1 MSVGNK
7 TEDRRKTVNA
17 RLTLNMEK
25 HLIDSAKEYS
35 AKTGKSLSRLVADFF
50 ELLRHDEQLEQASQL
65 PPTVQSLKGVL
76 KGGGATAEDYK
87 KYLEA
92 KHL

>member
-1 MSVGNK
+1 M
-7 TEDRRKTVNA
+7 NA

-35 AKTGKSLSRLVADFF
+35 ARTGKSLSRLVADFF
-50 ELLRHDEQLEQASQL
+50 ELLRHEHLEQESEL
-65 PPTVQSLKGVL
+65 PPIVQSLKGVL
-76 KGGGATAEDYK
+76 KGGEAATEDYK
-87 KYLEA
+87 KYLKE

>member
-1 MSVGNK
+1 M
-7 TEDRRKTVNA
+7 NA
-17 RLTLNMEK
+17 RVTLNMEK

-35 AKTGKSLSRLVADFF
+35 ARTGKSLSRLVADFF
-50 ELLRHDEQLEQASQL
+50 ELIRQEHLEQESQL

-76 KGGGATAEDYK
+76 KGSSATTEDYK
-87 KYLEA
+87 NYLEE

>member
-1 MSVGNK
+1 MPFVLWG
-7 TEDRRKTVNA
+7 DKTVNA

-25 HLIDSAKEYS
+25 HLIESAKEYS
-35 AKTGKSLSRLVADFF
+35 ARTGKSLSRLVADFF
-50 ELLRHDEQLEQASQL
+50 ELIWQENLAQTAPL

-76 KGGGATAEDYK
+76 KGSGAAEEDYK
-87 KYLEA
+87 KYLEE